1 MARRDEYSGITGSV
15 VRKFISKAIA
25 SAELGIA
32 SVEVEGTTI
41 TFTFEDETTAE
52 MTFPTPADGEDGED
66 GVSIVDVDI
75 DANKHL
81 ICTLSDGNTVDAGA
95 LPMPSLTNYY
105 TKTEVDNAIQTAIG
119 NITEAEGQEV

>member
-1 MARRDEYSGITGSV
+1 MQRDTYSGATGAV
-15 VRKFISKAIA
+15 LQGFISNAIA

-95 LPMPSLTNYY
+95 LPMPSLSAYY
-105 TKTEVDNAIQTAIG
+105 TKTETDNAISTAIG
-119 NITEAEGQEV
+119 GALNGSY